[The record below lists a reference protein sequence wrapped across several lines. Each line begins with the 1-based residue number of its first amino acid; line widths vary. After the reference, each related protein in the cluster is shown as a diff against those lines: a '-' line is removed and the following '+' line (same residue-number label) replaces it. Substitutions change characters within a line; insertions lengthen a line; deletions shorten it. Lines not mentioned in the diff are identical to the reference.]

1 MQHTPKSG
9 TRRLAMSTLMGLS
22 ALTLLPSLAQA
33 QTTAPIK
40 AVASF
45 SILGDMVKQV
55 GGDRLDV
62 AVLVNAGADAHVFQP
77 TPTQARL
84 VGQADILFSNGLGF
98 EGWMERLLNTASY
111 KGRHVIASRGI
122 EPIEGGDHD
131 EHGED
136 HDEHEDHDD
145 HDDEND
151 GHSDHDH
158 HGDAD
163 PHAWQSVPNVM
174 VYVGN
179 IAKGLCEADPAG
191 CELYERNASRYRAEL
206 KALDADIRAQWK
218 AIPEEQR
225 KVITSHDAFGY
236 YAQAYGVKFLAPQGV
251 NTDSEASAKDVAHL
265 IRQIKQEKITALFVE
280 SISDPRLIAQI
291 GRETGVKPAGEL
303 YSDSLSDAKGAAP
316 TYLGMMRHN
325 TMVLTKA
332 IPGY

>member
-1 MQHTPKSG
+1 MHHPPLRTH
-9 TRRLAMSTLMGLS
+9 RRRALSTLIGLAS
-22 ALTLLPSLAQA
+22 LTLLPSLTLA
-33 QTTAPIK
+33 QTTKPTR

-45 SILGDMVKQV
+45 SILGDLVRQV
-55 GGDRLDV
+55 GGTRV
-62 AVLVNAGADAHVFQP
+62 AVDVLVGPGADAHVFQP
-77 TPTQARL
+77 TPAQARL

-122 EPIEGGDHD
+122 EPIEADG
-131 EHGED
+131 HGEQED
-136 HDEHEDHDD
+136 HEDEKDD
-145 HDDEND
+145 HS
-151 GHSDHDH
+151 GHH
-158 HGDAD
+158 HHEDAD

-191 CELYERNASRYRAEL
+191 CELYQRNALRYRAEL
-206 KALDADIRAQWK
+206 QALDTDIRAQWK
-218 AIPEEQR
+218 AIPAAQR

-251 NTDSEASAKDVAHL
+251 NTDSEASAKGVAQL
-265 IRQIKQEKITALFVE
+265 VRQIKKEKIKALFVE

-303 YSDSLSDAKGAAP
+303 YSDSLSAPNGAA
-316 TYLGMMRHN
+316 TDYLSLMRHN
-325 TMVLTKA
+325 TVALTRA